1 MTEKKTDTVSAKTKA
16 AAKAAIKDI
25 EAVEDP
31 KAGFSDEKSLEEQV
45 ADKFIAVL
53 TEPLN
58 SYTGPND
65 RNDYSYIPEVIRL
78 KNGTEKRITKRVKVL
93 GHVRA
98 ISLDGMYFYR
108 WCHPGRFDRHRRQ
121 GFDFVSYD
129 ELFKDADY
137 FQRSEN
143 NRIRNG
149 DVYLMKISVDGLAR
163 MYREK
168 VELQKHFE
176 SVHEGD
182 VAEAAEE
189 FNTKAVRIYED
200 GTSENIN

>member
-1 MTEKKTDTVSAKTKA
+1 MAEANKTTKA
-16 AAKAAIKDI
+16 AAKAAIKSI

-31 KAGFSDEKSLEEQV
+31 KAGFSEEKSLEEQV

-53 TEPLN
+53 SEPLT
-58 SYTGPND
+58 SYTGANQRD
-65 RNDYSYIPEVIRL
+65 DFTYIPEVIRL
-78 KNGTEKRITKRVKVL
+78 RNGTEKRITNRVKVL

-98 ISLDGMYFYR
+98 ISLDGQHFYR
-108 WCHPGRFDRHRRQ
+108 WCHPGNFDKHRRR
-121 GFDFVSYD
+121 GFDFVPYD
-129 ELFKDADY
+129 ELFEDADY
-137 FQRSEN
+137 FQRTPEQ
-143 NRIRNG
+143 RIRNG

-168 VELQKHFE
+168 IELQKHFA

-182 VAEAAEE
+182 VATAAEE
-189 FNTKAVRIYED
+189 FNTKAVRIFED